1 MHEFSICQSL
11 VDAIVSELDRIAEP
25 RPFKLISARVVVG
38 AMRQIAPDILQTAYG
53 LMTKGTAAKDSALE
67 IVKVPATGKCD
78 ECGWNGEM
86 RDAFIQCGRCGKAG
100 IELTGGMELYLDN
113 LEIEPDGQ
121 D

>member
-11 VDAIVSELDRIAEP
+11 VNAIVAELDKIEEP
-25 RPFKLISARVVVG
+25 RSFKLLSARVMIG
-38 AMRQIAPDILQTAYG
+38 AMRQIVPDIMQTAYE
-53 LMTKGTAAKDSALE
+53 LMTKDTAAKGSTLE
-67 IVKVPATGKCD
+67 IVRVPSTAKCD
-78 ECGWNGEM
+78 ECGWSGEM
-86 RDAFIQCGRCGKAG
+86 QDAFIRCGQCGKAG

>member
-11 VDAIVSELDRIAEP
+11 VDAILAELDGIDAP
-25 RPFKLISARVVVG
+25 RPFRLVSARVVVG
-38 AMRQIAPDILQTAYG
+38 AMRQIVPDIMQTAYE
-53 LMTKGTAAKDSALE
+53 LMTKDTAARGSALE
-67 IVKVPATGKCD
+67 IVRAPATGKCD
-78 ECGWNGEM
+78 ECGWSGEM
-86 RDAFIQCGRCGKAG
+86 QDTFIQCGACGKPG

>member
-11 VDAIVSELDRIAEP
+11 VDAIIAELDKIVEP
-25 RPFKLISARVVVG
+25 RPFKLVSARVVVG
-38 AMRQIAPDILQTAYG
+38 AMRQIVPDIMQTAYE
-53 LMTKGTAAKDSALE
+53 LMTKDTTAKGSALE
-67 IVKVPATGKCD
+67 IARIPATAKCD
-78 ECGWNGEM
+78 ECGWAGEM
-86 RDAFIQCGRCGKAG
+86 QDSFIQCAACGKTG